1 MSNGLTSKKLVF
13 LKITSKLY
21 PWKNKTPTT
30 RVVMV
35 NRYIDANFQMN
46 ERRSTQTIFILS
58 LISKHKLVGWDINI
72 IYYFCAQCTQ
82 RMINIIVATYIIN
95 WTWHSMRKN
104 TKHKTILVE
113 SCMCHIQWKHEYANW
128 LGEVN
133 ISLWNTRNKGVFF
146 WYAMK

>member
-1 MSNGLTSKKLVF
+1 MWRRKNAHITLEQWFDIKKLVF

-21 PWKNKTPTT
+21 PLKNKTPTT

-35 NRYIDANFQMN
+35 NRYIDTNFQMN
-46 ERRSTQTIFILS
+46 EKRSTQAIFILS

-104 TKHKTILVE
+104 YQTQNHFSRIMHVSHSMETWVCKL
-113 SCMCHIQWKHEYANW
+113 
-128 LGEVN
+128 
-133 ISLWNTRNKGVFF
+133 TRRN
-146 WYAMK
+146 